1 MKVGEK
7 AALGFGSDGIRPLVS
22 MATDSSQK
30 VIMGEKCLSLSL
42 AVFLCIPLIL
52 AGINVWII
60 SSPVQS
66 TGRAIVV
73 TLASAFALA
82 LPLPFPS
89 RHF

>member
-1 MKVGEK
+1 MSREEEKVG
-7 AALGFGSDGIRPLVS
+7 LF
-22 MATDSSQK
+22 K
-30 VIMGEKCLSLSL
+30 V
-42 AVFLCIPLIL
+42 VF
-52 AGINVWII
+52 

-82 LPLPFPS
+82 LALPFPS

>member
-1 MKVGEK
+1 MINGIFDEK
-7 AALGFGSDGIRPLVS
+7 LKKIHMIF
-22 MATDSSQK
+22 
-30 VIMGEKCLSLSL
+30 
-42 AVFLCIPLIL
+42 F
-52 AGINVWII
+52 

-82 LPLPFPS
+82 LALTLALPFPS

>member
-1 MKVGEK
+1 MPRGG
-7 AALGFGSDGIRPLVS
+7 AMGQNLGHLRF
-22 MATDSSQK
+22 
-30 VIMGEKCLSLSL
+30 
-42 AVFLCIPLIL
+42 F
-52 AGINVWII
+52 

-73 TLASAFALA
+73 TLASVFALA

>member
-1 MKVGEK
+1 MKKEPK
-7 AALGFGSDGIRPLVS
+7 SEDKIR
-22 MATDSSQK
+22 
-30 VIMGEKCLSLSL
+30 CL
-42 AVFLCIPLIL
+42 FDDNE
-52 AGINVWII
+52 GII

-82 LPLPFPS
+82 LPFPS